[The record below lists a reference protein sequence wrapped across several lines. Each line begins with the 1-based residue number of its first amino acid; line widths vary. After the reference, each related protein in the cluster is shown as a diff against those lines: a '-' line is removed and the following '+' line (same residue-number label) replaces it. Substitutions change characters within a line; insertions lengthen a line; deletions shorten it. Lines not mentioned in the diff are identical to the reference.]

1 MHSETVIRTK
11 PIMLTRIKH
20 LFQLRLAL
28 PTILL
33 IIGLFLFL
41 SCIFDWFGIKGS
53 NGWLFNLLEKAGDLI
68 LISSVISFLID
79 SAEYL
84 GIFKRELDFGI
95 SHVNYCKF
103 CKTFQLTTINEERK
117 FNFSPIRKIS

>member
-1 MHSETVIRTK
+1 
-11 PIMLTRIKH
+11 MLTRIKH
-20 LFQLRLAL
+20 LFQFRLAL

-53 NGWLFNLLEKAGDLI
+53 NEWLFHLLEKAGDLI

-84 GIFKRELDFGI
+84 GIFKENWKML
-95 SHVNYCKF
+95 S
-103 CKTFQLTTINEERK
+103 TIP
-117 FNFSPIRKIS
+117 SS